1 LTAGEKPLMAVEAAE
16 APSVVRRMRA
26 ANHDALA
33 RLAETLRRSG
43 PAMVL
48 TCARGSSDHAALFG
62 KYLIEQHLR
71 LPVASM
77 APSVVSISGT
87 PPRDLSNALVV
98 VISQSGR
105 SPDIVATANATKNA
119 GARVIAI
126 LNDTHSPLAEAA
138 SLVIPLH
145 AGPEKSV
152 AATKSCIA
160 SLAALADLAG
170 HWSQDADLNRGM
182 TALPRQL
189 EAAGALDWSPMADA
203 LRGARNLFVVSRGA
217 GFGVA
222 HEMALKLK
230 ETCALHAE
238 AFSAA
243 EVEHG
248 PATLVRDGLP
258 VLMLA
263 PPDQAGPEVIALA
276 KRFAARGARVLC
288 AGLEK
293 SSDGVVALPVLPR
306 VDASLAP
313 IVWLPCFYK
322 AVVQLAQARGLDPDR
337 PPFLNKVTETL

>member
-1 LTAGEKPLMAVEAAE
+1 MAIEAGE
-16 APSVVRRMRA
+16 APDVVRRLLA
-26 ANHDALA
+26 ANHGALA
-33 RLAETLRRSG
+33 QLGETLRRDP
-43 PAMVL
+43 PAMAL
-48 TCARGSSDHAALFG
+48 TCARGSSDHVALFG

-71 LPVASM
+71 IPVASM

-87 PPRDLSNALVV
+87 PPRDLSNALVIA
-98 VISQSGR
+98 ISQSGR
-105 SPDIVATANATKNA
+105 SPDIVATAKATAAA
-119 GARVIAI
+119 GARVVAI
-126 LNDTHSPLAEAA
+126 LNEVNSPLGDAA
-138 SLVIPLH
+138 SLVLPLH

-160 SLAALADLAG
+160 SLAALADLARN
-170 HWSQDADLNRGM
+170 WSQDGELDKAM
-182 TALPRQL
+182 AALPGHL
-189 EAAGALDWSPMADA
+189 AAAGTLDWSPMVGA
-203 LRGARNLFVVSRGA
+203 LKGARNLFVVSRGA

-276 KRFAARGARVLC
+276 KRFAARGANVLC
-288 AGLEK
+288 AGLAVPLE
-293 SSDGVVALPVLPR
+293 GVIALPVLPD

-313 IVWLPCFYK
+313 IVWLPSFYN
-322 AVVQLAQARGLDPDR
+322 AVVHLAQARGLDPDR

>member
-1 LTAGEKPLMAVEAAE
+1 MAAE
-16 APSVVRRMRA
+16 AREAPDAVRRMRA
-26 ANHDALA
+26 ANHGALA
-33 RLAETLRRSG
+33 RLGETLRRSP

-71 LPVASM
+71 VPVASM
-77 APSVVSISGT
+77 APSVVSIAGT
-87 PPRDLSNALVV
+87 PPRDLGNALVIA
-98 VISQSGR
+98 ISQSGR
-105 SPDIVATANATKNA
+105 SPDIVAAAKATKAA

-126 LNDTHSPLAEAA
+126 LNDADSPLAEAA

-152 AATKSCIA
+152 AATKTCIA
-160 SLAALADLAG
+160 SLAALADLAN
-170 HWSQDADLNRGM
+170 HWSQDPDLDRAM
-182 TALPRQL
+182 IALPDQL
-189 EAAGALDWSPMADA
+189 AAAGTLDWSPMVEA
-203 LRGARNLFVVSRGA
+203 LTGARNLFVVSRGA

-263 PPDQAGPEVIALA
+263 PPDQAGPDVIALA
-276 KRFAARGARVLC
+276 KRFAARGANVLC
-288 AGLEK
+288 AGLGA
-293 SSDGVVALPVLPR
+293 SSAGVTALPALQGI
-306 VDASLAP
+306 DASLAP
-313 IVWLPCFYK
+313 IAWLPSFYK
-322 AVVQLAQARGLDPDR
+322 AVIHLAHVRGLDPDR

>member
-1 LTAGEKPLMAVEAAE
+1 MAAESAE
-16 APSVVRRMRA
+16 APGVVRRMLA
-26 ANHDALA
+26 ANWDTLA
-33 RLAETLRRSG
+33 RLGETLRRSG

-71 LPVASM
+71 VPVASM
-77 APSVVSISGT
+77 APSVVSIAGT
-87 PPRDLSNALVV
+87 PPRDLGNALVIA
-98 VISQSGR
+98 ISQSGR
-105 SPDIVATANATKNA
+105 SPDIVAAAKATRGA
-119 GARVIAI
+119 GAQVIAI
-126 LNDTHSPLAEAA
+126 LNDVRSPLAEAA
-138 SLVIPLH
+138 SPVIPLH

-160 SLAALADLAG
+160 SLAALADLAR
-170 HWSQDADLNRGM
+170 HWSQESDLNHAM
-182 TALPRQL
+182 AALPDQL
-189 EAAGALDWSPMADA
+189 AVAWTLDWSPLVDA
-203 LRGARNLFVVSRGA
+203 LKGARNLFVVSRGA

-288 AGLEK
+288 AGLDK
-293 SSDGVVALPVLPR
+293 SSGGVTVLPALAGLN
-306 VDASLAP
+306 ASLAP
-313 IVWLPCFYK
+313 ITWLPSFYK
-322 AVVQLAQARGLDPDR
+322 AVVHLAQARGLDPDH